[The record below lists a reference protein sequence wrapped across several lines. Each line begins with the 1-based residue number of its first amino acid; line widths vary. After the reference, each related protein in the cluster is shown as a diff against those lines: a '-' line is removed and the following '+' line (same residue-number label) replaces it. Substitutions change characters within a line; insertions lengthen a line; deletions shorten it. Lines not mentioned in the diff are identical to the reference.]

1 MKNVLNS
8 KEFEGMVHF
17 VAFVYLARVVL
28 NLVEGK
34 GVENL
39 LLIGV
44 GLVAGMFIR
53 NKMMLIAA
61 AVAMV
66 VFVKIGL
73 VVKEGMG
80 CGDHSD
86 DKGKGDAK
94 KDAAKA
100 AAAEEQVIA
109 TN

>member
-34 GVENL
+34 GVEDGNL

-73 VVKEGMG
+73 VVKEGM
-80 CGDHSD
+80 
-86 DKGKGDAK
+86 
-94 KDAAKA
+94 
-100 AAAEEQVIA
+100 Q
-109 TN
+109 

>member
-34 GVENL
+34 GVEDGNL

-80 CGDHSD
+80 TTEDKSD
-86 DKGKGDAK
+86 DKDQ
-94 KDAAKA
+94 D
-100 AAAEEQVIA
+100 VVLP